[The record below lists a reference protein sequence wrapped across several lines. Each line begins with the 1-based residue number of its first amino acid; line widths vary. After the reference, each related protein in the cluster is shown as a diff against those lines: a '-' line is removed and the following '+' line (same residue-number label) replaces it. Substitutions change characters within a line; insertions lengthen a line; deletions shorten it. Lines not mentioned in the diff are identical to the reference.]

1 MNKTVAEMKTPVSPV
16 SRAGRETIRVVF
28 FCWIQGHAWHILVF
42 DHGPEGD
49 KYRIGTAGQERKQ
62 SMTTAGE
69 KKELILNHE
78 IAFAAHL
85 ARQVVQKPK
94 LSVWMILIPI
104 IFVFYF
110 YQLQRYSEGRT
121 KFIDHYL
128 MSRRR
133 VLDEAAAL
141 VIAGVK
147 PDIARLA
154 ALSDVP
160 EDARGLQGEVLTLLV
175 EHFANLLRAEGEDF
189 DDLVRSAYGVR
200 TNYLLIMNRLNQA
213 EKAVYAAVAS
223 RLEQEAAG
231 MVVKTIEAASE
242 TFRREEAERIFPG

>member
-1 MNKTVAEMKTPVSPV
+1 
-16 SRAGRETIRVVF
+16 
-28 FCWIQGHAWHILVF
+28 
-42 DHGPEGD
+42 
-49 KYRIGTAGQERKQ
+49 
-62 SMTTAGE
+62 MTTAGE

-121 KFIDHYL
+121 KFIEHYL

-133 VLDEAAAL
+133 VLDEAAML
-141 VIAGVK
+141 VTSGAK

-154 ALSDVP
+154 AQSDVP
-160 EDARGLQGEVLTLLV
+160 EDARGFQAEVLTLLV
-175 EHFANLLRAEGEDF
+175 EHFANLLRSDGEDF
-189 DDLVRSAYGVR
+189 DALVRSAYRAR
-200 TNYLLIMNRLNQA
+200 TNYLLVMNRLNQA
-213 EKAVYAAVAS
+213 EKAVYTAVVS
-223 RLEQEAAG
+223 HLEEEAAG
-231 MVVKTIEAASE
+231 TVVKTIETASE
-242 TFRREEAERIFPG
+242 TYRREEAERIFPG

>member
-1 MNKTVAEMKTPVSPV
+1 MAL
-16 SRAGRETIRVVF
+16 F
-28 FCWIQGHAWHILVF
+28 FCWIQRHAWHILVLDGGSDADNF
-42 DHGPEGD
+42 
-49 KYRIGTAGQERKQ
+49 RTGTAGQERKQ

-121 KFIDHYL
+121 KFIEHYL

-141 VIAGVK
+141 VTSDAK
-147 PDIARLA
+147 PDITRLA
-154 ALSDVP
+154 AQSDVP
-160 EDARGLQGEVLTLLV
+160 EEARGLQAEVLTLLV

-189 DDLVRSAYGVR
+189 DALVRHAYRVR
-200 TNYLLIMNRLNQA
+200 TNYLLVMNRLNQA
-213 EKAVYAAVAS
+213 EKAVYTAVVS
-223 RLEQEAAG
+223 RLEEEAAG
-231 MVVKTIEAASE
+231 TVVKTIEAASE